1 MMEMKM
7 VKMDIG
13 EVRMEGKQ
21 KKFRLSFLSSLQLFL
36 ANFRLP
42 SNTLYFIF
50 SPF

>member
-21 KKFRLSFLSSLQLFL
+21 KKISTLISKQLATIPSKFSS
-36 ANFRLP
+36 
-42 SNTLYFIF
+42 TK
-50 SPF
+50 